1 MGFSNKISRIA
12 ICVVV
17 LLLRLSANSQTTFP
31 EIKNLYSF
39 SLVNAATR
47 SKSEQTFGDKQL
59 ENSSGLA
66 HGFNFHYTR
75 VLHPS
80 FDVAAGVGVG
90 IFPVSFS
97 LAPGDDPIYAGPLRS
112 YFGNL
117 YYKGFSRV
125 ELLTS
130 FRKQLL
136 DHYLLRAQLGA
147 GLIYY
152 GGLNFSSKGTVATDT
167 TQFAL
172 VYYDLNLQFEKQVKP
187 FITVGFDLVKTLQNK
202 DLLGLRISY
211 DHSFRNAFDGT
222 YTLNGMTSGGNYY
235 NKGHYL
241 NVALTYTLT
250 RSKHLQTVRELQ
262 KDPSLDK
269 KSAKKAARKNR
280 RYIDP
285 KSMFINASA
294 GMGFGKSI
302 IKNDPN
308 GAFVSHGSSSFL
320 PRLAFEKGIKN
331 QFYWELGYHSQL
343 FWDVQKFSFVNY
355 SWSAVSAFYAHQLS
369 GGALYR
375 WILPNHYNVLNFH
388 AGLTCGFHTENGG
401 ANGSGNFSGVS
412 DGNPFSIQYTA
423 TSKIH
428 SNVISSLYFGFSKDF
443 RIINNL
449 YLSLSFRQQIGLIK
463 VFETTY
469 TYSGLNLPY
478 TEGVRSQINGTS
490 KDYQLGI
497 KVKI

>member
-1 MGFSNKISRIA
+1 MRRYNKISRII
-12 ICVVV
+12 ICAFV
-17 LLLRLSANSQTTFP
+17 LLLRLSANGQTTLP

-59 ENSSGLA
+59 ENSTGLA

-75 VLHPS
+75 VLNPS
-80 FDVAAGVGVG
+80 FDVAAGVGFGV
-90 IFPVSFS
+90 FPVSFR
-97 LAPGDDPIYAGPLRS
+97 LTEGDDPIYAGPLRS

-130 FRKQLL
+130 YRKQLTEN
-136 DHYLLRAQLGA
+136 HLLRAQLG
-147 GLIYY
+147 GGFVYY
-152 GGLNFSSKGTVATDT
+152 GGLNFSSSGTIVTDT

-172 VYYDLNLQFEKQVKP
+172 VYYDLNLEFNKQVKP
-187 FITVGFDLVKTLQNK
+187 FITVGFDLTKTLQNK
-202 DLLGLRISY
+202 DLLGLRIGY
-211 DHSFRNAFDGT
+211 DHSFSNAFDGT
-222 YTLNGMTSGGNYY
+222 YSLFGLTSGGKYF

-294 GMGFGKSI
+294 GLGYGKSI
-302 IKNDPN
+302 IENDPN
-308 GAFVSHGSSSFL
+308 GAFVSQGAASFL

-343 FWDVQKFSFVNY
+343 FWDVQKFSFVKYNY
-355 SWSAVSAFYAHQLS
+355 SALSTFYAHQLS

-375 WILPNHYNVLNFH
+375 WILPSHYNVLNFH
-388 AGLTCGFHTENGG
+388 AGLTCGFHTDNGYSEG
-401 ANGSGNFSGVS
+401 GGNFSGVS
-412 DGNPFSIQYTA
+412 EGIPFSIQYTS

-428 SNVISSLYFGFSKDF
+428 SNVLFSFYYGFSKDF
-443 RIINNL
+443 RIVNNL
-449 YLSLSFRQQIGLIK
+449 YLSLSYRQQIGLIK

-490 KDYQLGI
+490 KDFQLGL